1 MNTSSQ
7 PFDLLIRNG
16 RVVTAAGERQADV
29 GVREGKI
36 AAVEPGLQSKAAKV
50 IDAAGW
56 LVLPGVIDPHTH
68 MGIPIKDTTSAD
80 DFASGSE
87 AAACGGVTTIFDF
100 TVQEKG
106 QSLQEALDVRL
117 QKARGRCSV
126 DYGIHVNVTDAP
138 ERWLD
143 QIPELIAAGFRSFKV
158 FSTYREAGMMVT
170 WEQFRRILQQVHA
183 HGGLLLLHAEDNEL
197 VESQTAANLNAGRLA
212 PIFHARSR
220 TAEAE
225 AKAVQQAA
233 EIAGELGAR
242 LYIVHLSSRAGLEAG
257 LRARE
262 QGVDILLETCPQYL
276 VLDESK
282 YEQPNGHYFIT
293 TPPLRTREDAEAL
306 WQALRDG
313 HSDTVGTDH
322 CPFTRA
328 QKEFGGGEFHRTPN
342 GLPGVE
348 TLLPLLYTYGV
359 AEGRIALQR
368 MVQVLAKRTAEIFGL
383 ADRKGDI
390 HVGADADLLIW
401 NPNEETAVAAEQLH
415 GHADWSPYEG
425 MRIAGRVE
433 YTILRGQVLV
443 EQGEWVGERGRGA
456 LLRR

>member
-1 MNTSSQ
+1 MADSMQ
-7 PFDLLIRNG
+7 KFDLLIRNG
-16 RVVTAAGERQADV
+16 RVVTAEGERQLDI
-29 GVREGKI
+29 GVKGGKI
-36 AAVEPGLQSKAAKV
+36 VALEADLGGEARRV

-106 QSLQEALDVRL
+106 QSLKEALEVRL
-117 QKARGRCSV
+117 QKARDRCSV
-126 DYGIHVNVTDAP
+126 DYGIHVNVTDKP
-138 ERWLD
+138 ERWLE
-143 QIPELIAAGFRSFKV
+143 QIPELIDGGFRSFKV

-170 WEQFRRILQQVHA
+170 WDQFRRILQQVHA
-183 HGGLLLLHAEDNEL
+183 HGGLLLLHAEDNAL
-197 VESQTAANLNAGRLA
+197 VEAQTAANLSAGRLA
-212 PIFHARSR
+212 PLYHARSR

-233 EIAGELGAR
+233 EIAGDLGAR

-262 QGVDILLETCPQYL
+262 QGVDIFLETCPQYL

-293 TPPLRTREDAEAL
+293 TPPLRTRDDAEAL

-313 HSDTVGTDH
+313 HIDTVGTDH

-328 QKEFGGGEFHRTPN
+328 QKESGGGQFHRTPN

-359 AEGRIALQR
+359 AEGRISLPR
-368 MVQVLAKRTAEIFGL
+368 LVQVLAKRTAEVFGL

-390 HVGADADLLIW
+390 RIGADADFVIW
-401 NPNEETAVAAEQLH
+401 NPDEETAIAVENLH
-415 GHADWSPYEG
+415 GKADWSPYEG

-443 EQGEWVGERGRGA
+443 EQGEFVGERGKGE